1 MVLMLRFVFPVC
13 ARLTLCP
20 WVMWVEERSICQQKC
35 DHLHAIPPHFPSS
48 ASFNLSASQRNVCP
62 QGCGWR
68 LCHLFDVPLSC
79 KVGPVCTG
87 TSQEV
92 SKGGTGCPSG
102 VPRCSCAVVLIAPVR
117 CTLRV
122 SHSTPEGR
130 WSVRRSTPSL
140 CTAGLLNWVT
150 ELKSEHWKVP
160 QAASPAESV
169 VEAQTCSDLL
179 QHSCPAALAEA
190 RGLGFVLI
198 NVRLPLPH
206 LLSLVSPTLFCPAG
220 YEPSSVPGLWA
231 PPGGV
236 AEPWGGHP
244 ARRLGFGGL
253 CMKLV
258 QWVWDA
264 QAPFILEVNASS
276 EVLRRWGGVK
286 IFIGKVWA
294 KSSWKDSF
302 DCLLLRFGHFEL
314 KGTPTWTL
322 EKLRGWGALDYI
334 TLAASL
340 QLNWPPGL
348 KFSFF
353 RWFKTKKKGF

>member
-1 MVLMLRFVFPVC
+1 MINNISHATFLR
-13 ARLTLCP
+13 
-20 WVMWVEERSICQQKC
+20 Q
-35 DHLHAIPPHFPSS
+35 H
-48 ASFNLSASQRNVCP
+48 
-62 QGCGWR
+62 
-68 LCHLFDVPLSC
+68 
-79 KVGPVCTG
+79 
-87 TSQEV
+87 
-92 SKGGTGCPSG
+92 
-102 VPRCSCAVVLIAPVR
+102 PR
-117 CTLRV
+117 
-122 SHSTPEGR
+122 
-130 WSVRRSTPSL
+130 
-140 CTAGLLNWVT
+140 
-150 ELKSEHWKVP
+150 
-160 QAASPAESV
+160 AESV

-179 QHSCPAALAEA
+179 QHSCPAAPAEA

-206 LLSLVSPTLFCPAG
+206 LLSLISPTLFCPAG

-236 AEPWGGHP
+236 AEPWGGRS
-244 ARRLGFGGL
+244 ARRIGFGGL

-276 EVLRRWGGVK
+276 DVLKRWGGVK
-286 IFIGKVWA
+286 IFIDEVWA

-314 KGTPTWTL
+314 KATPTWTL
-322 EKLRGWGALDYI
+322 EKLRGWGALGYI

-340 QLNWPPGL
+340 PINWFPGL

-353 RWFKTKKKGF
+353 CWFKTIRGEGESWFKLQGRWLWSAKQAGGNPLPWDREVQRSTI